1 MFTYNATVLRFM
13 HLINTLKPYLLFT
26 SLKSRAAFNKL
37 ILQRIINI
45 LGFADQSSSQLLP
58 LPLL

>member
-13 HLINTLKPYLLFT
+13 HLIKTLKPYLLFT